1 MRRGGGCRWGR
12 DNHRSLIKFKWWE
25 VCFAV
30 WSSAPAHPRPRPH
43 APCSSLTCTGVT
55 TSQTEANAV
64 VTPEVMLHRRMFV
77 WLVTYLLAW
86 EGRVGVGWSAR
97 IRALTSVAFCRRKL
111 NGSVVRIACQSK
123 SLAHT
128 VGVVVLIPVSN
139 EGMGGGW
146 DVRAWR
152 CRGWGE

>member
-1 MRRGGGCRWGR
+1 M
-12 DNHRSLIKFKWWE
+12 
-25 VCFAV
+25 
-30 WSSAPAHPRPRPH
+30 
-43 APCSSLTCTGVT
+43 T

-146 DVRAWR
+146 DLRAWR
-152 CRGWGE
+152 SRGWEE